1 MNQPL
6 SLSKTDGV
14 LGVQFN
20 SQSPI
25 SGGQW
30 TFLIELPALS
40 EDDEQLSLNRQYPS
54 PKHPHPS
61 QPKNADTNLITLTLD
76 FLV

>member
-1 MNQPL
+1 MNSPL
-6 SLSKTDGV
+6 SLSKFDRV

-30 TFLIELPALS
+30 ATLIELPAFP
-40 EDDEQLSLNRQYPS
+40 EDNEQLSLNRQYPS

-61 QPKNADTNLITLTLD
+61 QPKNADTNLITPTLD